1 MVVEMVSRE
10 LSPGITAISF
20 KGRLMLG
27 NQLTDIEQA
36 IKERIRQGSTK
47 LVLDFGGLEFID
59 SAGIGV
65 LAVCGGSA
73 ERAGGRLTV
82 AGATDHVRE
91 SLMLTH
97 LDRVVGMYPDV
108 ASAHSALAE
117 FTPAPPA

>member
-1 MVVEMVSRE
+1 MVVEMVTRE
-10 LSPGITAISF
+10 LSPGVTVISF
-20 KGRLMLG
+20 TGRLVLG

-36 IKERIRQGSTK
+36 IKERIRQGSAK
-47 LVLDFGGLEFID
+47 LVLDFSGLEFID

-65 LAVCGGSA
+65 LAVCCGSA
-73 ERAGGRLTV
+73 ERAGGRVTV
-82 AGATDHVRE
+82 AAATDRVRE